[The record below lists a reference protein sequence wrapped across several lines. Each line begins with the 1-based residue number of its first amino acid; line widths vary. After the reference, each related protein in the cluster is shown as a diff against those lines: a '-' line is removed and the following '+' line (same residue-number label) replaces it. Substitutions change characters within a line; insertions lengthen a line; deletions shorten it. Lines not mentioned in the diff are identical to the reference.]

1 MIIFQVLFIGRGMQ
15 SDDHESFFFRSLAG
29 NVSRLMP
36 RPYNDLLETLV
47 APELQYIGGLCGLL
61 FKTSFVFCIK
71 ILVYTI

>member
-47 APELQYIGGLCGLL
+47 APELQYTGGLCGFYLKPVSCSVL
-61 FKTSFVFCIK
+61 R
-71 ILVYTI
+71 Y